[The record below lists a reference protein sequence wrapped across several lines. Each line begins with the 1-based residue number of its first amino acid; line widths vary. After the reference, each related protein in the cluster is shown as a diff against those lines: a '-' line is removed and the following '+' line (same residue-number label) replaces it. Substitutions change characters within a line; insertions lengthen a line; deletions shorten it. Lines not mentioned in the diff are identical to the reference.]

1 MRVSWPFPG
10 RPVLRRLAGEPL
22 RARTEPC
29 RTLSSLAFHLRC
41 SNDSHCSLRSI
52 SVTELVLWYLRE
64 TKRAARRWT
73 ISTLC
78 VYFLMRYGSHTGE
91 QYSSMGLTSPLYAV
105 SFTWVRLI
113 GRFLRR
119 KANCL
124 LALWHVLFMWFAQ
137 VRLGRK
143 FNAEVGST
151 IDTLQYLVVERILV
165 KHLFLL
171 PGDSNRATF
180 SGIERHAPLSLPFF
194 KTA

>member
-1 MRVSWPFPG
+1 M
-10 RPVLRRLAGEPL
+10 
-22 RARTEPC
+22 
-29 RTLSSLAFHLRC
+29 
-41 SNDSHCSLRSI
+41 
-52 SVTELVLWYLRE
+52 LWYLRE
-64 TKRAARRWT
+64 TKSAARRWT
-73 ISTLC
+73 IFTLC

-124 LALWHVLFMWFAQ
+124 LALWHVLCGLP
-137 VRLGRK
+137 RLGCKKNQRRG
-143 FNAEVGST
+143 VGST